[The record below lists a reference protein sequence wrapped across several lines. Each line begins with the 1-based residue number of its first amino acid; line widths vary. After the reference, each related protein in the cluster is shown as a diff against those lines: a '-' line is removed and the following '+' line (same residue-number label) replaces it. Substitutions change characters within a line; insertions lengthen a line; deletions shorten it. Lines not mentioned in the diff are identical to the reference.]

1 MLPVVLGWE
10 DCLQHD
16 LFCVESDIKTEN
28 APLVL
33 TSVLEWN
40 YPYGK
45 VLNIPD
51 IKDYIDTV
59 VVNSSI
65 FTLPCN
71 SMLVVWF
78 RCSWKYH
85 VPRLTYVTVCCSHCL
100 SVCQLHVVSKCLHA
114 SLFNQCLMLAQGL

>member
-1 MLPVVLGWE
+1 MLPVVLGWK

-40 YPYGK
+40 YAYGK
-45 VLNIPD
+45 DLNIPD
-51 IKDYIDTV
+51 IKEYIDMA

-65 FTLPCN
+65 LRYPAI
-71 SMLVVWF
+71 
-78 RCSWKYH
+78 
-85 VPRLTYVTVCCSHCL
+85 VCW
-100 SVCQLHVVSKCLHA
+100 
-114 SLFNQCLMLAQGL
+114 